1 MKFSPYYTEEVRKL
15 NLFNLKCSSFSRLY
29 VFLNFFIK
37 HIFKDF
43 IYLFER
49 EKRAQVVQT
58 GRGRGRSRL
67 LAEQGT
73 RCRARSQDPE
83 TMTWGEGRRLTD

>member
-49 EKRAQVVQT
+49 ERREHKW
-58 GRGRGRSRL
+58 
-67 LAEQGT
+67 
-73 RCRARSQDPE
+73 CRR
-83 TMTWGEGRRLTD
+83 GEGEGEVDYLLSREPDAGLDPRTLRP